1 MESVREEFENLSSI
15 IKLIAEQF
23 GSKCEVVLHDLTGD
37 YAHTIVGIEN
47 GDVTGRSIGG
57 CGSNLGLQV
66 LNGKIE
72 SGGMYRY
79 YTQLNNGRIVKSST
93 IYLKNSEGKVIGSI
107 CINFDITDLMNVEK
121 VLSDYELVMP
131 NSDVPEQEVF
141 TETVGELL
149 DELIK
154 GCEIMIGKHPSYMV
168 KQEKVEAIKYLDS
181 KGAFLIAKAGDRISK
196 YLQISKNTMYGY
208 LEESRNGK

>member
-1 MESVREEFENLSSI
+1 MKSVRDEFENLSSI

-47 GDVTGRSIGG
+47 GQVTGRSIGG

-66 LNGKIE
+66 LNGKKE
-72 SGGMYRY
+72 SNGMFRY
-79 YTQLNNGRIVKSST
+79 YTQLNDGRLVKSST
-93 IYLKNSEGKVIGSI
+93 VYLKDSDGNVIGSI
-107 CINFDITDLMNVEK
+107 CINFDVTDLVNVGKILEE
-121 VLSDYELVMP
+121 YEFGMP
-131 NSDVPEQEVF
+131 VSSVPEQEVF
-141 TETVGELL
+141 AESVGELL
-149 DELIK
+149 EELIK
-154 GCEIMIGKHPSYMV
+154 GCELVIGKHPSYMS
-168 KQEKVEAIKYLDS
+168 KKEKIEAIKYLDS

-208 LEESRNGK
+208 LEESRNG